1 MQISELKKG
10 FWGYRKEDVYQ
21 YISTLNEE
29 FSKKLLEKDEKT
41 EGLLQSLQA
50 KNAALEQ
57 ELVTL
62 KQENEKYEK
71 MYFAVSDSIIN
82 AQSYAVQLKN
92 ETKEKEQ
99 ALREQLEAEITS
111 QHLKLES
118 YVEQIK
124 SLRAHLKCVL
134 EDMDTGLQSSQIW
147 AKKLAGTNPIAI
159 DDTENTFVQ
168 ETDEALPAGES
179 ENSELQHNIPAD
191 RNMSLFQKKDKK

>member
-134 EDMDTGLQSSQIW
+134 EDKVYSADG
-147 AKKLAGTNPIAI
+147 
-159 DDTENTFVQ
+159 
-168 ETDEALPAGES
+168 AGENRDRVGLLRFRAS
-179 ENSELQHNIPAD
+179 LSFLGELIYAIC
-191 RNMSLFQKKDKK
+191 R

>member
-99 ALREQLEAEITS
+99 ALRE
-111 QHLKLES
+111 
-118 YVEQIK
+118 
-124 SLRAHLKCVL
+124 
-134 EDMDTGLQSSQIW
+134 
-147 AKKLAGTNPIAI
+147 
-159 DDTENTFVQ
+159 
-168 ETDEALPAGES
+168 
-179 ENSELQHNIPAD
+179 
-191 RNMSLFQKKDKK
+191 